1 MKKGIVTGL
10 FSICFGLVSLFA
22 QTDGKLVKTNQ
33 TDKSVVGKTTDKVTK
48 EAEKKSDGKR
58 FETKEE
64 QRAHAEEKSKGN
76 AFSGKGN
83 GNDKGQGKPE
93 KGAEKRPSKENKPS
107 KPVAPDSRESS
118 KGKQK

>member
-10 FSICFGLVSLFA
+10 FSLCFGLVSLFA

-48 EAEKKSDGKR
+48 EAGKKVEGKR

-64 QRAHAEEKSKGN
+64 QRAHAEEKSNGN
-76 AFSGKGN
+76 AFSGKGK
-83 GNDKGQGKPE
+83 GKDKVQGKPE
-93 KGAEKRPSKENKPS
+93 KNAEKRPAKEDKPS